1 MLIKKKPRGHVPGRS
16 NWYIEKR
23 RDNVD
28 ILDIKE
34 GFYLKRKNN
43 YRYICGKKER
53 LDGYRISKSRKIKDI
68 EKILQILKLKIK
80 KI

>member
-1 MLIKKKPRGHVPGRS
+1 M
-16 NWYIEKR
+16 
-23 RDNVD
+23 D

>member
-1 MLIKKKPRGHVPGRS
+1 M
-16 NWYIEKR
+16 
-23 RDNVD
+23 D

-43 YRYICGKKER
+43 YRYIWGKKER
-53 LDGYRISKSRKIKDI
+53 LDGYRISKSRKNKDI

>member
-1 MLIKKKPRGHVPGRS
+1 M
-16 NWYIEKR
+16 
-23 RDNVD
+23 D

-68 EKILQILKLKIK
+68 EKYYKFLSQRIEKI
-80 KI
+80 